1 MNKELIEIR
10 LIQLNIK
17 KKDLADMLGISYKQL
32 YNIINNINEPSFRL
46 GLKLAEIL
54 KVNPYDLI

>member
-17 KKDLADMLGISYKQL
+17 KKDLADTLGISYKQL
-32 YNIINNINEPSFRL
+32 YNIINNINDPYFKL
-46 GLKLAEIL
+46 CLKLAQIL

>member
-32 YNIINNINEPSFRL
+32 YNIINNINDPYFKL
-46 GLKLAEIL
+46 GLKLAQIL